1 MKNKNKIEELEKK
14 ILTKQKDVL
23 ADTLDP
29 IIAWFEEMKKSFSSI
44 FLSSDGTNRITYSM
58 EKFENKWIKT
68 K

>member
-1 MKNKNKIEELEKK
+1 
-14 ILTKQKDVL
+14 LTKQKDVL

>member
-29 IIAWFEEMKKSFSSI
+29 IIA
-44 FLSSDGTNRITYSM
+44 
-58 EKFENKWIKT
+58 
-68 K
+68 